1 MIPGDKL
8 CGVRRKEMVRNGSS
22 DLLEH
27 IKVQN
32 LVDTC
37 IKPRLQYAMWG
48 GQHLALGEGD
58 ANIRETSP

>member
-1 MIPGDKL
+1 
-8 CGVRRKEMVRNGSS
+8 MVRNGSS

-48 GQHLALGEGD
+48 GQYLALGEGD